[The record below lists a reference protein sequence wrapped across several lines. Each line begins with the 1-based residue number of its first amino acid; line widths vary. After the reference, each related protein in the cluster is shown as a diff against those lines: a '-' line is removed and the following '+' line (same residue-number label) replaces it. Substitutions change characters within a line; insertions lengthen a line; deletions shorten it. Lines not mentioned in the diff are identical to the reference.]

1 MFGSRSK
8 RTHRDRESGLVFQ
21 WRLPVGNSLSF
32 CAAIGLVALITAG
45 LAATVRVRIGG
56 SVHRPE
62 HRGSLI
68 LVPRGDEWQGLEMLA
83 MEQGPI
89 PLREDPSND
98 PAIKSLIQTE
108 MADASTPGYRYLPQ
122 FHPVPVKMS
131 APSTLSDFSS
141 SPGLLPPLP
150 EPEPPAQNPPLPDP
164 SRPVILT
171 SGGLRAV
178 TPEEIPPAG
187 LMRGNRYLLGYG
199 SDGRVDRVTT
209 LFTATPGTDGTA
221 AEAWLRK
228 VKIEDGAADGGW
240 TAVEISSGS

>member
-32 CAAIGLVALITAG
+32 CAAIALVALITAG

-56 SVHRPE
+56 SVHRAE

-68 LVPRGDEWQGLEMLA
+68 LVPHSDEWLGLEMMA
-83 MEQGPI
+83 MEEGPI
-89 PLREDPSND
+89 PLREEPSND
-98 PAIKSLIQTE
+98 PAVKSLIQAG
-108 MADASTPGYRYLPQ
+108 MADASPPGYRYQPQ

-131 APSTLSDFSS
+131 APSAASDFSS

-150 EPEPPAQNPPLPDP
+150 ELEPPAQNPPLPDP

-171 SGGLRAV
+171 SGRLRA
-178 TPEEIPPAG
+178 TAPEEMPPAG

-199 SDGRVDRVTT
+199 PNGRVDRVTT
-209 LFTATPGTDGTA
+209 LFTATPGTDGSA

-228 VKIEDGAADGGW
+228 VKIEDGVADGGW
-240 TAVEISSGS
+240 TAAEISSGS